1 MKNAEGM
8 MVVANLS
15 PNPHNTVLIMFQGER
30 IEIHRRLQMVAG
42 LEREGKHVG
51 VRNNRC

>member
-1 MKNAEGM
+1 MM
-8 MVVANLS
+8 MVAKLS
-15 PNPHNTVLIMFQGER
+15 PNPHNMVLIMFQGER
-30 IEIHRRLQMVAG
+30 IETRRRLQMAAG